1 MVLAKISQELKKIVE
16 YPLHQLLRPGC
27 LEIHITLANPN
38 INVSSGS
45 GLPSLVYPYFELD
58 IELDKKHKALLINQ
72 ETEWFC
78 SLLLI
83 PTS

>member
-16 YPLHQLLRPGC
+16 YPLHQLLHLGC
-27 LEIHITLANPN
+27 LEIHITLANHN

-72 ETEWFC
+72 ETE
-78 SLLLI
+78 
-83 PTS
+83 

>member
-45 GLPSLVYPYFELD
+45 GLPSLVYPFFELD
-58 IELDKKHKALLINQ
+58 IERDEKHKALLINQ
-72 ETEWFC
+72 ETE
-78 SLLLI
+78 
-83 PTS
+83 

>member
-1 MVLAKISQELKKIVE
+1 MVLAKISREFKNSGIST
-16 YPLHQLLRPGC
+16 PS
-27 LEIHITLANPN
+27 IDAS

-45 GLPSLVYPYFELD
+45 GLPSLVYPFFELD
-58 IELDKKHKALLINQ
+58 IERDKKHKASLINQ

-78 SLLLI
+78 SFLPI

>member
-16 YPLHQLLRPGC
+16 YPLHQLLRPGY

-45 GLPSLVYPYFELD
+45 GLPSLVYPFFELD
-58 IELDKKHKALLINQ
+58 IERDEKHKALLINQ
-72 ETEWFC
+72 ETE
-78 SLLLI
+78 
-83 PTS
+83 

>member
-1 MVLAKISQELKKIVE
+1 MVLAKISQELKKNSGIS
-16 YPLHQLLRPGC
+16 PPSILLRLGC

-72 ETEWFC
+72 ETE
-78 SLLLI
+78 
-83 PTS
+83 